1 VILFG
6 RLLREIIDTIDRFGL
21 KSRHMKK
28 HKKDVNRFYKWLS
41 KQNFYSELADGFKK
55 RINNYKKELFL
66 FLDYDNVPWNN
77 NNAEYAV
84 KHLAEYKRFVRG
96 PITKRGLE
104 SHLVLLSVYQ
114 TCKNKGINFL
124 DFLLSKERDIDKFNM
139 KH

>member
-1 VILFG
+1 
-6 RLLREIIDTIDRFGL
+6 
-21 KSRHMKK
+21 MKK